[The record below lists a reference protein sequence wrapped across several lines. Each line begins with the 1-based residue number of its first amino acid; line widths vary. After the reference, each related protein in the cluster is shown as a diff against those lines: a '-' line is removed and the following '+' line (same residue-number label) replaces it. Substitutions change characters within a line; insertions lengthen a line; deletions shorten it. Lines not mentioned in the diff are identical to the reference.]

1 MYVKK
6 LLAAISCGI
15 LLMSIAILAD
25 GGSIVNSK
33 HDISIWDKST
43 TTEPC
48 VFCHTPHGSNTIAP
62 LWNRNTPAS
71 NFTMYNSPT
80 MDTSH
85 PGQPNGITLACL
97 GCHDGVLSDVGEVI
111 NAPGSGLG
119 DGVGCKQCH
128 VGIPPI
134 YIGEGGASLG
144 VDFSNDHPISI
155 NYPTPQQDDQ
165 FNQPTQTNNR
175 WFVVSG
181 GISLPLFYGNSKY
194 IECATCHNVHNPD
207 IVPFLRAS
215 NSESELCN
223 TCHIK

>member
-1 MYVKK
+1 MKRFVGLISSGLILTTMA
-6 LLAAISCGI
+6 LLAY
-15 LLMSIAILAD
+15 
-25 GGSIVNSK
+25 GGSIVGSR
-33 HDISIWDKST
+33 HDLSSST

-48 VFCHTPHGSNTIAP
+48 VFCHTPHSGNTIAP

-71 NFTMYNSPT
+71 NFTMYNSVT
-80 MDTSH
+80 MDASH

-97 GCHDGVLSDVGEVI
+97 GCHDGVFSDIGDVI
-111 NAPGSGLG
+111 NSPGSGLG
-119 DGVGCKQCH
+119 SGTWPNCERCH
-128 VGIPPI
+128 PEKYGGTPI
-134 YIGEGGASLG
+134 EWLG
-144 VDFSNDHPISI
+144 TDLTDDHPISI
-155 NYPTPQQDDQ
+155 NYPTLEQDDQ